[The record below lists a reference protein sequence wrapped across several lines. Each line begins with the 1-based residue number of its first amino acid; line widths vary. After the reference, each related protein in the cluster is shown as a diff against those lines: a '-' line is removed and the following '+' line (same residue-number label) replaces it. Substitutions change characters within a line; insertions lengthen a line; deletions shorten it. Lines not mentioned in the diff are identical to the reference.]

1 MPFENVM
8 NYEKYKHTIRYAHY
22 YTMIY
27 NSAVKC
33 YVHTNFSL
41 KLDSKKIY
49 LSPPRYC
56 SKKVLYFALFNSY
69 NFHHEVY
76 MRVS

>member
-33 YVHTNFSL
+33 YVHTNQIVKQAQNL
-41 KLDSKKIY
+41 CIG
-49 LSPPRYC
+49 
-56 SKKVLYFALFNSY
+56 A
-69 NFHHEVY
+69 
-76 MRVS
+76 